1 MNTKKRW
8 YKTAAD
14 IIFRNTTR
22 SQRAWV
28 ALATVILTLP
38 VLLLQFLFVVD
49 ETEQAVVVELG
60 RPIQVILGSRN
71 DAEKGRI
78 NTYFED
84 LLKRQDER
92 VKVSFGPGLYLK
104 KPLIQTV
111 QKFDNRL
118 LRYDSNPT
126 DVLTKDKKQL
136 LVDNYARWRILN
148 PHQFLR
154 AVQTVNQSV
163 SRLDDI
169 IYSGLREVL
178 SKYQMSQIVR
188 TSNDALADGNPSHLE
203 RIEVGR
209 ETIMKEVYALC
220 HEKAM
225 ALGIEIVDIRIKR
238 TELTT
243 ENQQAVFAR
252 MQAERSRVSKQFRS
266 EGNREAMVIRADTD
280 MKVQILLADAYKQAQ
295 ILRGEGDAKAAEIYA
310 KAYQANPDFYRFVKS
325 LETLEETMGTN
336 TAVIFD
342 TRSSIY
348 QSMLRS
354 APKTTAAALV
364 QHGALLP
371 SVASPTV
378 GERLSQ

>member
-1 MNTKKRW
+1 
-8 YKTAAD
+8 
-14 IIFRNTTR
+14 
-22 SQRAWV
+22 V
-28 ALATVILTLP
+28 ALAMLMLILP

-60 RPIQVILGSRN
+60 RPVQVIVGNRN
-71 DAEKGRI
+71 AEEKGRI
-78 NTYFED
+78 NNYFED
-84 LLKRQDER
+84 LLKRQGER
-92 VKVSFGPGLYLK
+92 PRVSFGPGLYFK

-118 LRYDSNPT
+118 LCYDSNPT
-126 DVLTKDKKQL
+126 DVLTKDKKHL
-136 LVDNYARWRILN
+136 LVDNYARWRVLN

-154 AVQTVNQSV
+154 TVQTVNQSV

-188 TSNDALADGNPSHLE
+188 TSNDALANGNPSHLE
-203 RIEVGR
+203 HIEVGR
-209 ETIMKEVYALC
+209 EAIMKEVYVLC

-238 TELTT
+238 TELPT

-280 MKVQILLADAYKQAQ
+280 MKVQVLLADAYKQAQ

-310 KAYQANPDFYRFVKS
+310 KAYGPNIDFYRFAKS

-342 TRSSIY
+342 TRSSVY
-348 QSMLRS
+348 QSLGRNAS
-354 APKTTAAALV
+354 LTPAKAPLK
-364 QHGALLP
+364 P
-371 SVASPTV
+371 
-378 GERLSQ
+378 